1 MYRKQIPAV
10 LGQPLPT
17 LDQGGSGFE
26 FWDDF
31 YIPEEILR
39 DEQYVKSIGPTTILF
54 HQKVPQWFAE
64 KYFDQMNP
72 QIMIERHYFGED
84 IRRLCTLDGRFIELI
99 ESKYPASLA
108 EYIERIDQY
117 EAYRAGKTSTSKAAI
132 NPYSQRILAG
142 RFNFGHRN
150 RHIGLKLPRSFNSAD
165 FVISLDPLEDSLTYS
180 DAVKK
185 LEHLYEPDLRDESVS
200 TLQALWAEASQKL
213 EALKQHMGRQD
224 HPLVSVWR
232 G

>member
-1 MYRKQIPAV
+1 MYRKQRPAI

-17 LDQGGSGFE
+17 LDQKGCGSE

-31 YIPEEILR
+31 YLSEEFLQ
-39 DEQYVKSIGPTTILF
+39 DEQYVNSIGPTAIMF
-54 HQKVPQWFAE
+54 HQKVPQWFVE
-64 KYFDQMNP
+64 KYFYRMKP
-72 QIMIERHYFGED
+72 QIMIARHCFGED
-84 IRRLCTLDGRFIELI
+84 IRRLYTLDGRFHELI
-99 ESKYPASLA
+99 ESKYPASPA
-108 EYIERIDQY
+108 EYIELIDQY

-150 RHIGLKLPRSFNSAD
+150 RHIGLKLPRSFNSED

-180 DAVKK
+180 DVVKN
-185 LEHLYEPDLRDESVS
+185 LEYIYEPDLRDESVL

-213 EALKQHMGRQD
+213 EALKHRMESQD

>member
-17 LDQGGSGFE
+17 LDQRSCGFE

-39 DEQYVKSIGPTTILF
+39 DERCVNSVGPTTVLF
-54 HQKVPQWFAE
+54 HQKVPQWFVE

-72 QIMIERHYFGED
+72 GIMIERHCFGED
-84 IRRLCTLDGRFIELI
+84 IRRLCTLDGRFRELI
-99 ESKYPASLA
+99 ESKYPASPT

-150 RHIGLKLPRSFNSAD
+150 RHIGLKLPRSFNSED
-165 FVISLDPLEDSLTYS
+165 FVISLDPLEDSLSYS
-180 DAVKK
+180 DAVKN
-185 LEHLYEPDLRDESVS
+185 LEYLYEPDLRDESVLA
-200 TLQALWAEASQKL
+200 LQALWAEASQKL
-213 EALKQHMGRQD
+213 EVLKRHMERQD

-232 G
+232 